1 MRTSWAWFG
10 AFLTLSAP
18 LAALRSELRAQYRLA
33 VPGYHFVFFRDNFN
47 HPDFQTEWWYYT
59 GNLQSR
65 DGRVFGFEL
74 TFFREGVARDAD
86 VTSPWQ
92 IEDVYLAHLALSD
105 IGGRQYL
112 STERLNRAG
121 PGLAGAEL
129 DQHRIW
135 NGNWSVEWHAD
146 TQNLRAV
153 ADRFTLA
160 LTFKSLKPP
169 VINGVDGVSQKSEGR
184 GHASYYISSTRL
196 ETHGEISLDGK
207 TYNVEGVSWMDHEFF
222 SQLFDQ
228 EQAGWDW
235 FSIEFNDGTELMLYE
250 LRRRDGTVDPYSAG
264 TYVDTSGRARH
275 LRLTDFRLEPGR
287 TWFSPATHAAYPVAW
302 RVEVPALGLSIEVAT
317 PLETQE
323 FVSGTR
329 FAPSYWE
336 GAIRAKGTKQGVP
349 VSGAGYLEMTGYDR
363 PVHLTP

>member
-18 LAALRSELRAQYRLA
+18 LVAPRSESQSPYRAAL
-33 VPGYHFVFFRDNFN
+33 PGYHFVFPRDNFN

-65 DGRVFGFEL
+65 DGRAFGFEL

-92 IEDVYLAHLALSD
+92 IEDVYLAHLALTDLS
-105 IGGRQYL
+105 GRQYL

-135 NGNWSVEWHAD
+135 NGNWNVERGGD
-146 TQNLRAV
+146 TQTLRAV

-160 LTFKSLKPP
+160 LTLQSLKPP
-169 VINGVDGVSQKSEGR
+169 VINGVDGVSQKSEER
-184 GHASYYISSTRL
+184 GYASYYISLTRL
-196 ETHGEISLDGK
+196 ETNGEISLDGK

-222 SQLFDQ
+222 SELLDQ
-228 EQAGWDW
+228 AQAGWDW
-235 FSIEFNDGTELMLYE
+235 FSLEFDDGTELMLYE
-250 LRRRDGTVDPYSAG
+250 LRRRDGMVDPYSAG

-275 LRLTDFRLEPGR
+275 LRATDFQLEPGR
-287 TWFSPATHAAYPVAW
+287 KWTSPATHATYPIAW
-302 RVEVPALGLSIEVAT
+302 RVSVPSLALTLDVTT

-336 GAIRAKGTKQGVP
+336 GAIRAKGIKLGSP
-349 VSGAGYLEMTGYDR
+349 IAGGGYLEMTGYDHA
-363 PVHLTP
+363 VHLIQ